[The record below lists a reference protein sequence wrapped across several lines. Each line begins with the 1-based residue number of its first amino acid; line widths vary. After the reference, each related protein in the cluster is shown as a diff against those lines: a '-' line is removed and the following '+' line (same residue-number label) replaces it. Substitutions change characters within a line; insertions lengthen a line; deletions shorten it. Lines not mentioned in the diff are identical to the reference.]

1 MAKIS
6 VEIKEETEIDEE
18 DLVDWRVMAIVD
30 NMVGE
35 DIKKLMNYSKKEY
48 SDEEVSDFMNEVM
61 LAIADKIIE
70 EDD

>member
-1 MAKIS
+1 MAKVSI
-6 VEIKEETEIDEE
+6 EIKKETEIDEE

-35 DIKKLMNYSKKEY
+35 DIKKLMNHSKKEY